1 MNNITS
7 LSFAEFIAIATLLVG
22 LISVVFVGIQLWQKV
37 KMDHSKQVL
46 DMMNKTRLEQDMVEL
61 LYQLDYN
68 HFHYDYR
75 FHQGGQLEQL
85 VDNVLH
91 YYEYILYLRNRN
103 ILNKKEFQFFEY
115 DIQRIVGNHDMQNY
129 FFTLYHFVK
138 RGDMSFKYRRLL
150 KYGRKHGW
158 IEEDFYNKNS
168 THFENGLII
177 NKT

>member
-68 HFHYDYR
+68 HFH
-75 FHQGGQLEQL
+75 
-85 VDNVLH
+85 
-91 YYEYILYLRNRN
+91 
-103 ILNKKEFQFFEY
+103 
-115 DIQRIVGNHDMQNY
+115 
-129 FFTLYHFVK
+129 
-138 RGDMSFKYRRLL
+138 
-150 KYGRKHGW
+150 
-158 IEEDFYNKNS
+158 
-168 THFENGLII
+168 
-177 NKT
+177 